1 MGRIKIV
8 LMMCCISVLLKSSA
22 QTDTLTTEQIDAQSY
37 SLYLE
42 QNWKALAEYTEDMLN
57 QNIDF
62 YYLRLRGGVAY
73 YELEQYRRATIH
85 FERAQQMNP
94 FETTANEYL
103 YWCYTYSGRI
113 EEALKLSKKIKL
125 NFKIPV
131 IYSVTTEAG
140 IKISSNQS
148 LANNMHY
155 GFAGVNHRVKNVFTL
170 FHGFTYLQQETH
182 WGNYTQY
189 QYYLKARLPLKKGW
203 YINPAI
209 HLVQLNAAPY
219 NKDLYTL
226 GNISIEKQL
235 SRFILAAGY
244 NYSDFFNRY
253 QHQSNISVTWFPI
266 KKQTA
271 WITCTPTYLNIEAQS
286 SRLFVAANMG
296 YSFKNKSTLQI
307 STMNGGARNFS
318 EANGFLINNSVDL
331 VKNKYSLQ
339 YNYPLT
345 PNKEIYGIAVT
356 EQREEFFKL
365 QNFQYYSLIIGL
377 RYKP

>member
-1 MGRIKIV
+1 V
-8 LMMCCISVLLKSSA
+8 
-22 QTDTLTTEQIDAQSY
+22 
-37 SLYLE
+37 
-42 QNWKALAEYTEDMLN
+42 
-57 QNIDF
+57 
-62 YYLRLRGGVAY
+62 
-73 YELEQYRRATIH
+73 
-85 FERAQQMNP
+85 
-94 FETTANEYL
+94 
-103 YWCYTYSGRI
+103 
-113 EEALKLSKKIKL
+113 
-125 NFKIPV
+125 
-131 IYSVTTEAG
+131 
-140 IKISSNQS
+140 
-148 LANNMHY
+148 
-155 GFAGVNHRVKNVFTL
+155 
-170 FHGFTYLQQETH
+170 
-182 WGNYTQY
+182 
-189 QYYLKARLPLKKGW
+189 KKGW
-203 YINPAI
+203 YIQPAI
-209 HLVQLNAAPY
+209 HLVQLYAAPY
-219 NKDLYTL
+219 NKDLYAL
-226 GNISIEKQL
+226 GNLSIEKQL